1 MYKYEFV
8 DVETGN
14 NLRETKDTGF
24 EKCKSII
31 NQYAEQG
38 WRLVQ
43 VVTPYNEKMGIM
55 RPFKYT
61 IIFEKSM

>member
-8 DVETGN
+8 DVETQN
-14 NLRETKDTGF
+14 SLKDSKDKGF

-31 NQYAEQG
+31 NQYAEEG

-43 VVTPYNEKMGIM
+43 IVEPYNEKMGVM

-61 IIFEKSM
+61 IVFEKSI